1 MAYGE
6 RFRNVRGREQQAT
19 TLIVVG
25 IVLTA
30 FGGGVESLRTWFYMG
45 VPILIAGVILS
56 LLNKRNTG

>member
-1 MAYGE
+1 MANGE

-25 IVLTA
+25 IILTA
-30 FGGGVESLRTWFYMG
+30 FGGAGESLRTWFYMG

-56 LLNKRNTG
+56 LLLKRNKG